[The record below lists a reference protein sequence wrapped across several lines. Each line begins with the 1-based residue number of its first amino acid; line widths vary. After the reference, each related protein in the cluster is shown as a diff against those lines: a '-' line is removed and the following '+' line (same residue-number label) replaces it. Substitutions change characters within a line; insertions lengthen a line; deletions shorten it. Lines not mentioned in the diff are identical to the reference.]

1 MCNGRSFK
9 NTLVSTCNGVVLCD
23 ACDRKDLEDNKKIN
37 VFGDKWSMKILW
49 MCAIGSAISLYMVA
63 AERQMQNRDRML
75 AESLKAMES
84 DEGNDE
90 EV

>member
-1 MCNGRSFK
+1 MGGR
-9 NTLVSTCNGVVLCD
+9 GV
-23 ACDRKDLEDNKKIN
+23 I
-37 VFGDKWSMKILW
+37 GDKWSMKILW